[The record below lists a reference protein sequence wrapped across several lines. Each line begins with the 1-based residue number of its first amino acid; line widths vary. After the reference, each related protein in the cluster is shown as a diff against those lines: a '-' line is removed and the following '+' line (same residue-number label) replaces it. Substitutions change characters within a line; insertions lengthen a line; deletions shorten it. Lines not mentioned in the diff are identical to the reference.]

1 MMKIIRIVFVL
12 VISCIIGIC
21 LLNFNFEPNSISEID
36 NRELADFPIPGAEDM
51 DYTEAVDNY
60 VSDRI
65 GFRTEAIDAFT
76 WLNDKLFGEMIHP
89 TYTYGKDGYIFFKMP
104 DEDYDIA
111 WMDAFIEFLV
121 DIQTYCEE
129 RDVPFIFWLDP
140 AKITVYSE
148 YLPNGY
154 NYTGA
159 GLSYLIQRL
168 DEAQI
173 NYVNTTN
180 LLIEKSKSEQVFN
193 IKYDAGHWNDLGAFY
208 ATNTVLEKMQE
219 YFPGIHQN
227 TFEDFNRTTEHVTSL
242 MVSHFPI
249 DEEIPVFQNIQE
261 GNIISL
267 KNDYSALKLNK
278 NYRNIDVLLNTK
290 ATEDLPKVL
299 FFQGSYMNGRRKFLE
314 SRIKEYDSIHNYE
327 NILNFDYYFNIFQP
341 DCVIFET
348 AEYTVNGNYFD
359 YETMQNV
366 DFNPALSRFDL
377 YKENEASDVINILY
391 QENGNI
397 TDVCLEGQVAEA
409 DYAYLKSGDIIVDL
423 KKGKS
428 EEEYTASFDN
438 TIFETQKTTLILINN
453 SSEIKSVY
461 PVAWVPTEV
470 LD

>member
-1 MMKIIRIVFVL
+1 M
-12 VISCIIGIC
+12 
-21 LLNFNFEPNSISEID
+21 
-36 NRELADFPIPGAEDM
+36 
-51 DYTEAVDNY
+51 
-60 VSDRI
+60 
-65 GFRTEAIDAFT
+65 
-76 WLNDKLFGEMIHP
+76 
-89 TYTYGKDGYIFFKMP
+89 
-104 DEDYDIA
+104 
-111 WMDAFIEFLV
+111 
-121 DIQTYCEE
+121 
-129 RDVPFIFWLDP
+129 
-140 AKITVYSE
+140 
-148 YLPNGY
+148 
-154 NYTGA
+154 
-159 GLSYLIQRL
+159 
-168 DEAQI
+168 
-173 NYVNTTN
+173 
-180 LLIEKSKSEQVFN
+180 
-193 IKYDAGHWNDLGAFY
+193 
-208 ATNTVLEKMQE
+208 
-219 YFPGIHQN
+219 
-227 TFEDFNRTTEHVTSL
+227 TSL